1 MKKIMFNDR
10 YGLTNAVIGMRK
22 TQTRRVEP
30 DTPFENVA
38 EHADSLE
45 YEDGYIVAYYDGRE
59 VCRHKCNYKVGE
71 VVAVAQ
77 RYSEL
82 YPPEHTITFRNA
94 NGINIKA
101 RLDQLD
107 GWRNKMYVLSDL
119 MPYRI
124 RITGVNIVCANHFF
138 VRYDGY
144 TPKPI
149 RNAYNIE
156 IDQKGLVTSVLYSRN
171 YAIEF
176 YPNKGWIMRN
186 GSDQHRM
193 HSIKGEAYIE
203 VIGNIHDNPELL
215 STNH

>member
-1 MKKIMFNDR
+1 MKREIKFRGKTGDGVWLHGDLCQRVMDTSITYKIFDNDKEIAFMTFPVLPNTIGQFT
-10 YGLTNAVIGMRK
+10 GLLDKNGKEI
-22 TQTRRVEP
+22 
-30 DTPFENVA
+30 
-38 EHADSLE
+38 
-45 YEDGYIVAYYDGRE
+45 YEGD
-59 VCRHKCNYKVGE
+59 
-71 VVAVAQ
+71 
-77 RYSEL
+77 
-82 YPPEHTITFRNA
+82 
-94 NGINIKA
+94 
-101 RLDQLD
+101 
-107 GWRNKMYVLSDL
+107 
-119 MPYRI
+119 
-124 RITGVNIVCANHFF
+124 IVCANHFF

>member
-1 MKKIMFNDR
+1 MREIKFRGKR
-10 YGLTNAVIGMRK
+10 YGDGAWVYGSLYQGTKEGEKYGVILNDSGYHLAPPDDRNLAIAFAENEVNM
-22 TQTRRVEP
+22 VIP
-30 DTPFENVA
+30 DTIGQFTGLHDKNGKEI
-38 EHADSLE
+38 
-45 YEDGYIVAYYDGRE
+45 YEGD
-59 VCRHKCNYKVGE
+59 
-71 VVAVAQ
+71 
-77 RYSEL
+77 
-82 YPPEHTITFRNA
+82 
-94 NGINIKA
+94 
-101 RLDQLD
+101 
-107 GWRNKMYVLSDL
+107 
-119 MPYRI
+119 
-124 RITGVNIVCANHFF
+124 IVCANHFF

-215 STNH
+215 NK

>member
-1 MKKIMFNDR
+1 MKREIKFRGKRLNNGDWVCGDLHLNTPHPHIHFGFDDRAKIYTNTIGQFT
-10 YGLTNAVIGMRK
+10 GLLDKNGKEI
-22 TQTRRVEP
+22 
-30 DTPFENVA
+30 
-38 EHADSLE
+38 
-45 YEDGYIVAYYDGRE
+45 YEGD
-59 VCRHKCNYKVGE
+59 
-71 VVAVAQ
+71 
-77 RYSEL
+77 
-82 YPPEHTITFRNA
+82 
-94 NGINIKA
+94 
-101 RLDQLD
+101 
-107 GWRNKMYVLSDL
+107 
-119 MPYRI
+119 
-124 RITGVNIVCANHFF
+124 IVCANHFF

>member
-1 MKKIMFNDR
+1 MKREIKFRGKSLNNGDWVCGDLHLNTPHPHIHFGFDDRAKIDTNTIGQFT
-10 YGLTNAVIGMRK
+10 GLLDKNGKEI
-22 TQTRRVEP
+22 
-30 DTPFENVA
+30 
-38 EHADSLE
+38 
-45 YEDGYIVAYYDGRE
+45 YEGD
-59 VCRHKCNYKVGE
+59 
-71 VVAVAQ
+71 
-77 RYSEL
+77 
-82 YPPEHTITFRNA
+82 
-94 NGINIKA
+94 
-101 RLDQLD
+101 
-107 GWRNKMYVLSDL
+107 
-119 MPYRI
+119 
-124 RITGVNIVCANHFF
+124 IVCANHFF

-215 STNH
+215 LTNH